1 MGASHEWGLCQMRT
15 AESILPQVP
24 LDATGTGTWRTP
36 VELGLLGAIWGAS
49 FMFQRVAAPEFG
61 AMALAEIRLAF
72 GALVLL
78 PFLWARRSAFPT
90 RVWPK
95 VVAVGAINSAVPFAL
110 FAWASQYAPA
120 GIVAITNAMA
130 VLFTALVG
138 FLFFGEKIGLRR
150 AVALLVGFAGVV
162 VLASGKSA
170 GASLGWAVVAG
181 CAAAFLYGVGVHL
194 LKRHLAGLPPA
205 AVAAAT
211 LGTASLLLAPF
222 AVAQWPDAQISGA
235 AWFSATM
242 LGVAC
247 TGLAYALYYRL
258 VQRVGPGR
266 AVSVTYLVPLFAVAW
281 AWWLLDEPLT
291 IKMAV
296 AGALI
301 LGSVAFS
308 QRSRG

>member
-1 MGASHEWGLCQMRT
+1 MPS
-15 AESILPQVP
+15 S
-24 LDATGTGTWRTP
+24 DSTP
-36 VELGLLGAIWGAS
+36 AAHAVAPAAAVDWLTPAELGLLGAIWGAS
-49 FMFQRVAAPEFG
+49 FMFQRIAAPEFG
-61 AMALAEIRLAF
+61 AMALAELRLAF

-78 PFLWARRSAFPT
+78 PFLLRERRRFPAAR
-90 RVWPK
+90 WPML
-95 VVAVGAINSAVPFAL
+95 ALIGAINSAVPFAL

-138 FLFFGEKIGLRR
+138 FLFFHEAIGWRR
-150 AVALLVGFAGVV
+150 GAALLAGFAGVV
-162 VLASGKSA
+162 VLASGKAA

-181 CAAAFLYGVGVHL
+181 CGAAFLYGVGVHL

-211 LGTASLLLAPF
+211 LGTATLLLAPF
-222 AVAQWPDAQISGA
+222 ALVQWPSAPVSGG
-235 AWFSATM
+235 AWFSAVM
-242 LGVAC
+242 LGVVC
-247 TGLAYALYYRL
+247 TGVAYALYYRL

-291 IKMAV
+291 LKMAV
-296 AGALI
+296 AGLLI
-301 LGSVAFS
+301 LGSVAVS
-308 QRSRG
+308 QRSPK

>member
-1 MGASHEWGLCQMRT
+1 MPS
-15 AESILPQVP
+15 S
-24 LDATGTGTWRTP
+24 DSTP
-36 VELGLLGAIWGAS
+36 AAHAVAPAAAVDWLTPTELGLLGAIWGAS
-49 FMFQRVAAPEFG
+49 FMFQRIAAPEFG
-61 AMALAEIRLAF
+61 AMALAELRLAF

-78 PFLWARRSAFPT
+78 PFLLRERRRFPAAP
-90 RVWPK
+90 WPML
-95 VVAVGAINSAVPFAL
+95 ALIGAINSAVPFAL

-138 FLFFGEKIGLRR
+138 FLFFHEAIGWRR
-150 AVALLVGFAGVV
+150 GAALLAGFAGVV
-162 VLASGKSA
+162 VLASGKAA

-181 CAAAFLYGVGVHL
+181 CGAAFLYGVGVHL

-211 LGTASLLLAPF
+211 LGTATLLLAPF
-222 AVAQWPDAQISGA
+222 ALAQWPSAPVSGG
-235 AWFSATM
+235 AWFSAVM
-242 LGVAC
+242 LGVVC
-247 TGLAYALYYRL
+247 TGVAYALYYRL

-291 IKMAV
+291 LKMAV
-296 AGALI
+296 AGLLI
-301 LGSVAFS
+301 LGSVAVS
-308 QRSRG
+308 QRSPK